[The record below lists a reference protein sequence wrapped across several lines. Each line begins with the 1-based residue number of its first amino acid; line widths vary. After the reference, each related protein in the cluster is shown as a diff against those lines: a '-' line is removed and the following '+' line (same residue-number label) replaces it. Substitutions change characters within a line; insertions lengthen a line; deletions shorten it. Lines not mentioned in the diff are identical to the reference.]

1 MPKKMRKAARM
12 RRNPAGFIC
21 VCVLPALILVY
32 VRLGNPGFMD
42 PVYTGLRGRFFM
54 SACLAVY
61 ALAVWLGQ
69 RLIQFEV

>member
-1 MPKKMRKAARM
+1 M
-12 RRNPAGFIC
+12 
-21 VCVLPALILVY
+21 LPALILVY

-42 PVYTGLRGRFFM
+42 PVYTGLRGRLFM

-69 RLIQFEV
+69 RLIQIEV